1 MTGDTPM
8 VVLDGAQADL
18 RKGILKL
25 AWPAILEM
33 VLHMMVGIVDTAMV
47 GRLGPQELA
56 ATGLGSRIL
65 FSVVFVFAAMGTGAA
80 ALVARSVGAKDLAGA
95 KRIAA
100 QAMALGFLAGAAI
113 SLVGFSVAGSLF
125 SLLQVEPL
133 VARLG
138 REYLQITMLPAA
150 LILPLFIANAILRGA
165 GNTRAPMLIA
175 LITNGI
181 NVVGDYVLI
190 FGKGGFP
197 ALGVAGAAAATA
209 AAQVL
214 GCLLALAVLF
224 WGDPLLR
231 LQPRDFLFWDG
242 KLVGRILRLSLP
254 AGMEELM
261 FSVAGMVFTFMVTRL
276 GTVPFA
282 AHQVATSV
290 ESLSYMPG
298 HGFAIA
304 AATTVGHNLGAGR
317 LEEAAEGGRQGAML
331 ALLVMTGIGLVFFT
345 FPRQLAALFAPGEV
359 GVIALGATAIRIS
372 ALEQPAIALEM
383 VLAGA
388 LRGAGDT
395 RFPLLVTSLGFWL
408 VRMPLTYLVVFV
420 WQLPLGAV
428 WVVTAI
434 DWFFRSILLYRYYR
448 RGQWLKVRA

>member
-1 MTGDTPM
+1 M
-8 VVLDGAQADL
+8 VVRDRPQAEL
-18 RKGILKL
+18 RRRLLLL

-33 VLHMMVGIVDTAMV
+33 ILHMMVGIVDTAMV
-47 GRLGPQELA
+47 GRLGPRELA
-56 ATGLGSRIL
+56 AVGLGSRIL
-65 FSVVFVFAAMGTGAA
+65 FAVVFLFAAMGTGAA
-80 ALVARSVGAKDLAGA
+80 ALVARAVGARDWSGA
-95 KRIAA
+95 NRIAA
-100 QAMALGFLAGAAI
+100 QAMVLGFLAGAAI
-113 SLVGFSVAGSLF
+113 SLVGFTAGDYLF
-125 SLLQVEPL
+125 SLIRLEPL
-133 VARLG
+133 VARLV

-165 GNTRAPMLIA
+165 GNTRAPLLIA

-181 NVVGDYVLI
+181 NIIGDYVLI
-190 FGKGGFP
+190 FGRGGFP

-214 GCLLALAVLF
+214 GSLLALAVLF

-231 LQPRDFLFWDG
+231 LQPGDFLGWDG

-254 AGMEELM
+254 AGLEELV
-261 FSVAGMVFTFMVTRL
+261 FSAGGMVFTLMVTSL

-282 AHQVATSV
+282 AHQIATSV

-304 AATTVGHNLGAGR
+304 AATTVGQSLGAR
-317 LEEAAEGGRQGAML
+317 HPEEAKEGGWQGAKL
-331 ALLVMTGIGLVFFT
+331 ALLVMTGTGLLFFG
-345 FPRQLAALFAPGEV
+345 FPRHLAAFFAPGEAE
-359 GVIALGATAIRIS
+359 VIALGATAIRIS

-420 WQLPLGAV
+420 WRLPLGAV

-448 RGQWLKVRA
+448 RGKWLLVRA